1 MNSPKKDT
9 RLAMAQKIEPV
20 LTSINGPGSEGT
32 SPPTTRFATYPVSW
46 YYFCSVL
53 ELERG
58 PVSRDLFGRR
68 LVVFRT
74 DSGRIAALEARCSH
88 LAADLG
94 CGQVVGE
101 AIRCPFHHWEYG
113 TDGKCSHLPAS
124 REIPGFARQQCF
136 PIKERH
142 GYLYVFNGSQALFPL
157 PFYPDVEPADLIC
170 GDPFVVELGCPW
182 FMVGANA
189 FDAQHFRGAHDREL
203 QSEPQ
208 IECPTPY
215 SRRARA
221 RFGVVGDSLQ
231 DRLTR
236 LLAGDV
242 VDLSI
247 TDHGG
252 NFLLATATF
261 QRTRTYGMVV
271 TTPLAESRV
280 LVRVF
285 VMKRRSSNPVAHF
298 FLDRL
303 SLAVR
308 RKFINEFLAT
318 DIVNL
323 AGVGYDPARLI
334 SADQIMAEYFQWLAV
349 ASHGHPQPAVL
360 NARPSER

>member
-1 MNSPKKDT
+1 MNSPKKDLS
-9 RLAMAQKIEPV
+9 LAMAQNIEP
-20 LTSINGPGSEGT
+20 LITSINGPSSAGT
-32 SPPTTRFATYPVSW
+32 LPSAVRFATYPVSW
-46 YYFCSVL
+46 YFFCAVL
-53 ELERG
+53 ELKRG

-94 CGQVVGE
+94 CGRVVGE

-113 TDGKCSHLPAS
+113 TDGKCSHIPAS
-124 REIPGFARQQCF
+124 REIPGFAKQQCF
-136 PIKERH
+136 PIQERH
-142 GYLYVFNGSQALFPL
+142 GYLYVFNGPQALFPL

-170 GDPFVVELGCPW
+170 GNPFVVELGCPW

-189 FDAQHFRGAHDREL
+189 FDAQHFQGAHDREL

-208 IECPTPY
+208 VECPTPY
-215 SRRARA
+215 SRRAWA
-221 RFGVVGDSLQ
+221 RFGVVGNSLQ

-236 LLAGDV
+236 WLAGNV

-285 VMKRRSSNPVAHF
+285 VMKQRSSSPLARL

-308 RKFINEFLAT
+308 RKFINEFLAS

-323 AGVGYDPARLI
+323 TGVRYDPSRLI
-334 SADQIMAEYFQWLAV
+334 SADRIMAEYFQWLAV
-349 ASHGHPQPAVL
+349 VSHGHPHPALL
-360 NARPSER
+360 NARPPER